1 MQFANFIRARLLYG
15 AIAGIACGVPFMQ
28 AQVASSRSSVGKT
41 KEAQS
46 LIAEANAARDAQQLD
61 RAILLYRQAL
71 ALQPRWTEGWWSLGT
86 IYYDAD
92 NYADAANAFREV
104 VALDSRQG
112 TARAMLGLCEFEL
125 GQEAEALRDIEAS
138 KSLGVIEDAQ
148 LRQVVLY
155 HEGLLLQRASRFEA
169 AQKALSSLCLSGIKG
184 DEVQR
189 TFGMVVLRMP
199 DKKPPAPGSEDAEVV
214 EHLGR
219 GACLS
224 GQKNYEAA
232 HQEYAFVIK
241 NFPQH
246 RYVHLAYG
254 RFLLEALD
262 REGAIEEFQQEI
274 KADPDSVLARLQI
287 AAAEYKVNSA
297 AGLSYAKEAIRLAPD
312 QPFAHYLLGLLLLD
326 SGDYQAAIP
335 QLEIAQR
342 AFPKE
347 TRVFW
352 SLGVAYSHVGR
363 AQDAARARANF
374 ARLNQAAAEEIGE
387 RKSGEGAGTGSQIEM
402 TDKLDGSSRP

>member
-15 AIAGIACGVPFMQ
+15 AIATIACGMPFMQ
-28 AQVASSRSSVGKT
+28 AQVASSRSSVAKT

-46 LIAEANAARDAQQLD
+46 LIVEATAARDAQQLD
-61 RAILLYRQAL
+61 KAILLYRQAL
-71 ALQPRWTEGWWSLGT
+71 ALQPTWTEGWWSLGT

-104 VALDSRQG
+104 IALDSRQG

-347 TRVFW
+347 TKVYW

>member
-254 RFLLEALD
+254 RFLLDARD

-347 TRVFW
+347 TKVYW

>member
-28 AQVASSRSSVGKT
+28 AQVASSRSSVAKT

-104 VALDSRQG
+104 IALDSRQG

-155 HEGLLLQRASRFEA
+155 HEGLLLQHASRFEA

-254 RFLLEALD
+254 RFLLDARD

-297 AGLSYAKEAIRLAPD
+297 AGLPHAKEAIRLAPD

-347 TRVFW
+347 TKVYW

-374 ARLNQAAAEEIGE
+374 ARLNQAADEEIGE

>member
-254 RFLLEALD
+254 RFLLDARD

-374 ARLNQAAAEEIGE
+374 ARLNQAAAEETGE
-387 RKSGEGAGTGSQIEM
+387 TKSGEGAGTGSQIEM

>member
-1 MQFANFIRARLLYG
+1 
-15 AIAGIACGVPFMQ
+15 
-28 AQVASSRSSVGKT
+28 
-41 KEAQS
+41 
-46 LIAEANAARDAQQLD
+46 
-61 RAILLYRQAL
+61 
-71 ALQPRWTEGWWSLGT
+71 
-86 IYYDAD
+86 
-92 NYADAANAFREV
+92 
-104 VALDSRQG
+104 
-112 TARAMLGLCEFEL
+112 MLGFCEFEL

-138 KSLGVIEDAQ
+138 KSFGVIEDAQ
-148 LRQVVLY
+148 LWQVVLY

-254 RFLLEALD
+254 RFLLDARD

-297 AGLSYAKEAIRLAPD
+297 AGLPYAKEAIRLAPD

-347 TRVFW
+347 TKVYW

-374 ARLNQAAAEEIGE
+374 ARLNQAAAEETGE
-387 RKSGEGAGTGSQIEM
+387 TKSGEGAGTGSQIEM

>member
-104 VALDSRQG
+104 IALDSRQG

-254 RFLLEALD
+254 RFLLDARD

-347 TRVFW
+347 TKVYW

-374 ARLNQAAAEEIGE
+374 ARLNQAAAEETGE
-387 RKSGEGAGTGSQIEM
+387 MKSGEGAGTGSQIEM

>member
-28 AQVASSRSSVGKT
+28 AQVASSRSSVAKT

-254 RFLLEALD
+254 RFLLDARD

-347 TRVFW
+347 TKVYW

-374 ARLNQAAAEEIGE
+374 ARLNQAAAEETGE
-387 RKSGEGAGTGSQIEM
+387 MKSGEGAGTGSQIEM

>member
-28 AQVASSRSSVGKT
+28 AQVASSRSSVAKT

-104 VALDSRQG
+104 IALDSRQG

-297 AGLSYAKEAIRLAPD
+297 AGLPYAKEAIRLAPD

-347 TRVFW
+347 TKVYW

-374 ARLNQAAAEEIGE
+374 ARLNQAAAEETGE
-387 RKSGEGAGTGSQIEM
+387 TKSGEGAGTGSQIEM

>member
-28 AQVASSRSSVGKT
+28 AQVASSRSSVAKT

-254 RFLLEALD
+254 RFLLDARD

>member
-28 AQVASSRSSVGKT
+28 AQVASSRSSVAKT

-104 VALDSRQG
+104 IALDSRQG

-254 RFLLEALD
+254 RFLLDARD

>member
-15 AIAGIACGVPFMQ
+15 AIATIACGMPFMQ
-28 AQVASSRSSVGKT
+28 AQVASSRSSVAKT

-46 LIAEANAARDAQQLD
+46 LIVEATAARDAQQLD
-61 RAILLYRQAL
+61 KAILLYRQAL
-71 ALQPRWTEGWWSLGT
+71 ALQPTWTEGWWSLGT

-92 NYADAANAFREV
+92 NYTDAANAFREV
-104 VALDSRQG
+104 VALDPRQG

-184 DEVQR
+184 DEVQQ

-297 AGLSYAKEAIRLAPD
+297 AGLPYAKEAIRLAPD

-347 TRVFW
+347 TKVYW

-374 ARLNQAAAEEIGE
+374 ARLNQAAAEETGE
-387 RKSGEGAGTGSQIEM
+387 TKSGEGAGTGSQIEM

>member
-15 AIAGIACGVPFMQ
+15 AIAGIACGVSFMQ
-28 AQVASSRSSVGKT
+28 AQVASSRSSVAKT
-41 KEAQS
+41 KEAQA
-46 LIAEANAARDAQQLD
+46 LIVEATAARDAQQLD
-61 RAILLYRQAL
+61 KAILLYRQAL

-104 VALDSRQG
+104 IALDSRQG

-254 RFLLEALD
+254 RFLLDARD

-297 AGLSYAKEAIRLAPD
+297 AGLPYAKEAIRLAPD

>member
-15 AIAGIACGVPFMQ
+15 AIATIACGMPFMQ
-28 AQVASSRSSVGKT
+28 AQVASSRSSVAKT

-46 LIAEANAARDAQQLD
+46 LIVEATAARDAQQLD
-61 RAILLYRQAL
+61 KAILLYRQAL
-71 ALQPRWTEGWWSLGT
+71 ALQPTWTEGWWSLGT

-104 VALDSRQG
+104 IALDSRQG

-347 TRVFW
+347 TKVYW

-374 ARLNQAAAEEIGE
+374 ARLNQAAAEETGE

>member
-28 AQVASSRSSVGKT
+28 AQVASSRSSVAKT

-104 VALDSRQG
+104 IALDSRQG

-254 RFLLEALD
+254 RFLLDARD

-374 ARLNQAAAEEIGE
+374 ARLNQAAAEETGE

>member
-28 AQVASSRSSVGKT
+28 AQVASSRSSVAKT

-104 VALDSRQG
+104 IALDSRQG

-347 TRVFW
+347 TKVYW

-374 ARLNQAAAEEIGE
+374 ARLNQAAAEETGE
-387 RKSGEGAGTGSQIEM
+387 TKSGEGAGTGSQIEM

>member
-15 AIAGIACGVPFMQ
+15 AIATIACGMPFMQ
-28 AQVASSRSSVGKT
+28 AQVASSRSSVAKT

-46 LIAEANAARDAQQLD
+46 LIVEATAARDAQQLD
-61 RAILLYRQAL
+61 KAILLYRQAL
-71 ALQPRWTEGWWSLGT
+71 ALQPTWTEGWWSLGT

-104 VALDSRQG
+104 VGLDPRQG

-254 RFLLEALD
+254 RFLLDARD

-374 ARLNQAAAEEIGE
+374 ARLNQAAAEETGE
-387 RKSGEGAGTGSQIEM
+387 TKSGEGAGTGSQIEM

>member
-28 AQVASSRSSVGKT
+28 AQVASSRSPVAKT

-104 VALDSRQG
+104 VALDPRQG

-254 RFLLEALD
+254 RFLLDARD

>member
-15 AIAGIACGVPFMQ
+15 AIATIACGMPFMQ
-28 AQVASSRSSVGKT
+28 AQVASSRSSVAKT

-46 LIAEANAARDAQQLD
+46 LIVEATAARDAQQLD

>member
-28 AQVASSRSSVGKT
+28 AQVASSRSSVAKT

-104 VALDSRQG
+104 VALDPRQG

-184 DEVQR
+184 DEVQQ

-232 HQEYAFVIK
+232 RQEYAFVIK

-246 RYVHLAYG
+246 RYVHFAYG
-254 RFLLEALD
+254 RFLLDARD

-297 AGLSYAKEAIRLAPD
+297 AGLPYAKEAIRLAPD

-347 TRVFW
+347 TKVYW

-374 ARLNQAAAEEIGE
+374 ARLNQAAAEETGE
-387 RKSGEGAGTGSQIEM
+387 TKSGEGAGRGPQIEM
-402 TDKLDGSSRP
+402 TDRLDGSSRP

>member
-28 AQVASSRSSVGKT
+28 AQVASSRSSVAKT

-46 LIAEANAARDAQQLD
+46 LIVEATAARDAQQLD
-61 RAILLYRQAL
+61 KAILLYRQAL

-104 VALDSRQG
+104 VALDPRQG

-254 RFLLEALD
+254 RFLLDARD

-347 TRVFW
+347 TKVYW

-374 ARLNQAAAEEIGE
+374 ARLNQAAAEETGE
-387 RKSGEGAGTGSQIEM
+387 TKSGEGAGTGSQIEM

>member
-1 MQFANFIRARLLYG
+1 
-15 AIAGIACGVPFMQ
+15 MQ
-28 AQVASSRSSVGKT
+28 AQVASSRSSVAKT

-104 VALDSRQG
+104 VALDPRQG

-254 RFLLEALD
+254 RFLLDARD

-374 ARLNQAAAEEIGE
+374 ARLNQAAAEETGE
-387 RKSGEGAGTGSQIEM
+387 TKSGEGAGTGSQIEM